1 MAITVVIGIGL
12 LFLLS
17 LAVLAFFLSLNRINA
32 ERNSALDYDADP
44 VSLTMGEKM
53 MIRDLVQ
60 QGQKIAAIKRYRLLT
75 GCDLKTAKE
84 QVERLVGQF

>member
-1 MAITVVIGIGL
+1 MGITVVIGIGL

-17 LAVLAFFLSLNRINA
+17 LAVLAFFRSLNPINA
-32 ERNSALDYDADP
+32 QRNSALDHDADP

-60 QGQKIAAIKRYRLLT
+60 QGRKLQPSNGIA
-75 GCDLKTAKE
+75 C
-84 QVERLVGQF
+84 